1 MRQYIASSMPDKK
14 GQLTVSGKDF
24 KYLSQVLR
32 LAVGDVIWVRFPNDE
47 LINMEVAKIQAKQII
62 LIPNIEQVSID
73 SKETGVT
80 ADKIETNKKI
90 KFVLFQFLPKSTKM
104 DLIIRQAVECGIS
117 QIVPILGEFSTFSES
132 VERESRWNRIVKE
145 ARQQS
150 GSPIPTEI
158 LDPVNLEKAIEI
170 WQTEKNC
177 CGFVLHEANISDKN
191 IFSILNENNS
201 EYSTVGIVVGCEGG
215 ISEKEIELLKSSGF
229 NLLHFETNV
238 LRAETAALY
247 GIAIIQNAILEYKS
261 WHIPE

>member
-24 KYLSQVLR
+24 KYLCQVLR
-32 LAVGDVIWVRFPNDE
+32 LVVGDAIWVRFPNDE
-47 LINMEVAKIQAKQII
+47 LMNMEVSKVQAKQII
-62 LIPNIEQVSID
+62 LIPNINNEND
-73 SKETGVT
+73 SQETGVT
-80 ADKIETNKKI
+80 ANQIESKNKV
-90 KFVLFQFLPKSTKM
+90 KFILFQFLPKSTKM

-117 QIVPILGEFSTFSES
+117 QIVPIVGEFSTFSES
-132 VERESRWNRIVKE
+132 SDRKSRWNRIVKE

-150 GSPIPTEI
+150 GSPVPTEI
-158 LDPVNLEKAIEI
+158 LEPIDLKKAIEI
-170 WQTEKNC
+170 WQSEKNC

-191 IFSILNENNS
+191 IFSILNEKNT

-247 GIAIIQNAILEYKS
+247 GIAIIQNAILEYES
-261 WHIPE
+261 WHIIE